1 MVKIWIQQRILM
13 VNFGFEG
20 LSAGTYTVM
29 AQTDGY
35 KAWESSVMVSEDGE
49 TFTIE
54 MEPSEYYEE

>member
-1 MVKIWIQQRILM
+1 M